1 LNSNKSES
9 ETRVSDSGAD
19 RYRPISFNGV
29 AGVVLGLAAKESLSM
44 IIAGF
49 QIALT
54 NPMKIE
60 AVVIVESEYS
70 EIEKISLTYVVLR
83 A

>member
-1 LNSNKSES
+1 
-9 ETRVSDSGAD
+9 
-19 RYRPISFNGV
+19 
-29 AGVVLGLAAKESLSM
+29 M

-60 AVVIVESEYS
+60 VVVIVESEYS